1 MILQWLI
8 IGLLAAASV
17 LYLVRMVRR
26 AFTRSAC
33 STCDTCQPRKL
44 TQLFQAKS
52 KG

>member
-8 IGLLAAASV
+8 IGLLAAASAF
-17 LYLVRMVRR
+17 YLVRMVRR

-33 STCDTCQPRKL
+33 STCDACRPRKF
-44 TQLFQAKS
+44 TQLFQARS